1 MSTGL
6 CAFVGDEVSAAGFRL
21 AGIDTHVPAAH
32 DTVAL
37 FRRLVR
43 EVQLLLITAEAANSL
58 PAAELQRAMA
68 AERPL
73 VLVIPDV
80 RGRLEPADV
89 GIRLRRQLGM
99 AE

>member
-1 MSTGL
+1 MASGL
-6 CAFVGDEVSAAGFRL
+6 CAFLGDEVSAAGFRL
-21 AGIDTHVPAAH
+21 AGIDVQVPGPGE
-32 DTVAL
+32 TVDR

-43 EVQLLLITAEAANSL
+43 EVELLLITAEAATPV

-73 VLVIPDV
+73 VLVIADV
-80 RGRLEPADV
+80 RGRVEPADL
-89 GIRLRRQLGM
+89 GALLRRQLGM